1 MLRACL
7 CALAALLPLPALA
20 GAAEGTCDTALVL
33 AIDVSNSVGGAEFRL
48 QIDGL
53 ADALRDPKVAR
64 AMVDGRVAVAV
75 MQWSDQDRQQV
86 SVPWE
91 VVASPSQAMLLFARV
106 RALPRAFEMAG
117 TAPAEAVRAA
127 LALLREA
134 PPCGRQ
140 VINVSGDGYR
150 NSGGPVPEARDAAH
164 AAGVVINGI
173 AIETLGREA
182 STFYLNSLVTPG
194 GFVMRAR
201 GHADYPR
208 SIREKLLR
216 ELAAPVG

>member
-7 CALAALLPLPALA
+7 CVLAGLLPGPVPA

-33 AIDVSNSVGGAEFRL
+33 AIDVSNSVDESEYRL

-53 ADALRDPKVAR
+53 ADALLDSEVVGV
-64 AMVDGRVAVAV
+64 MVEGRVAVAV
-75 MQWSDQDRQQV
+75 LQWSDAERQQV
-86 SVPWE
+86 SVPWQVIE
-91 VVASPSQAMLLFARV
+91 SRSHAELLSGRV
-106 RALPRAFEMAG
+106 RALPRAFEMSG
-117 TAPAEAVRAA
+117 TAPAEAVHAA
-127 LALLREA
+127 LALLAEA

-140 VINVSGDGYR
+140 VIDVSGDGPR
-150 NSGGPVPEARDAAH
+150 NSGGSVAEARDRAH

-173 AIETLGREA
+173 AIETFGREV

-201 GHADYPR
+201 GHSDYPR

-216 ELAAPVG
+216 ELSDPVS